1 MTEHLHPRDPRARR
15 RAFDP
20 VDALEAAVRLDVA
33 ADAMRAAQ
41 HTRGPEVDDVP
52 DWAADHLSGGGV
64 LAADVVT
71 AVQLGTVEPPLTAQ
85 EFADAL
91 GRPPGHPEYCAEG
104 CIHLDDDGAGVS
116 VAESPEPAPVPV
128 PPTPAP
134 VTLEHLADGDALDR
148 SIGRAV
154 ERAVERAAFIPEQG
168 RRLDWRSRHDPRSLS
183 YGVRARLEASAPIVD
198 HVWPVGPVLDQGA
211 EGACVGFAVA
221 DASNVLERAGLVPPD
236 GKLCDAD
243 DAGRLYRFAQTVDEV
258 PGEDYTGTSVLAGMQ
273 AGVEAG
279 LFGGYLWAFGTRDIA
294 QAVLQR
300 GPVVIGIPW
309 LSGMYETGPGG
320 LVVVE
325 GEEVGGHCL
334 AVVGIRQ
341 KGPQGQ
347 PGPYFIWLNS
357 WGPDYGAGGLGY
369 VHHRDLAGLLHGR
382 GEAAIP
388 TATPLT
394 PAA

>member
-41 HTRGPEVDDVP
+41 HTRGPEPDEWRDTAATLAEVAPELVDGFQ
-52 DWAADHLSGGGV
+52 AI
-64 LAADVVT
+64 AADVAAT
-71 AVQLGTVEPPLTAQ
+71 AQLHTVEPPLTAQ
-85 EFADAL
+85 AFADAL
-91 GRPPGHPEYCAEG
+91 AA
-104 CIHLDDDGAGVS
+104 DDGGHLPGCYASEDPAPFAPVCADCTDRS
-116 VAESPEPAPVPV
+116 NAASDAVTVAESEVLTPVPV
-128 PPTPAP
+128 PPAPAPAP
-134 VTLEHLADGDALDR
+134 V
-148 SIGRAV
+148 
-154 ERAVERAAFIPEQG
+154 FIPEQG

-198 HVWPVGPVLDQGA
+198 HLWPVGPVLDQGA
-211 EGACVGFAVA
+211 EGACVGCAVA
-221 DASNVLERAGLVPPD
+221 DASNVLELAGLTRPRSGPVTLE
-236 GKLCDAD
+236 GAEH
-243 DAGRLYRFAQTVDEV
+243 LYKRAQQLDEV

-279 LFGGYLWAFGTRDIA
+279 LFGGYLWAFGTKDIA

-325 GEEVGGHCL
+325 GDDVGGHCL